1 MSKRITN
8 KWTKDVK
15 GAFGDNPQTQKGMK
29 AEEIVYNYL
38 KSVYDYVEWNV
49 DNSKEQNLGHD
60 FTFKKKEWKNSYTLD
75 VKGNLK
81 DKKFLVY
88 IDEIKNKTNN
98 RMVHIDTSNGFAVEY
113 DRASMIKYIELNKH
127 LIRTDKNNKRYFV
140 GVTYDYTLKES
151 VAYFRNFRI
160 DLNKTKKKKDTTSY
174 KLAKVGNFMTE
185 DDYISRLN
193 RTWYENDTD

>member
-1 MSKRITN
+1 MSERIT
-8 KWTKDVK
+8 KQWTKDVK

-60 FTFKKKEWKNSYTLD
+60 FTFKKKAWKNRYTVD

-81 DKKFLVY
+81 DKKFFVY

-98 RMVHIDTSNGFAVEY
+98 RMLHIEPSTGFAVEY
-113 DRASMIKYIELNKH
+113 DRASMVRYIELNKH
-127 LIRTDKNNKRYFV
+127 LLRLDKNNKRYFV
-140 GVTYDYTLKES
+140 GLTYDYTMKDS
-151 VAYFRNFRI
+151 VEHFRVFRI
-160 DLNKTKKKKDTTSY
+160 NMTKTKKKPETVSY
-174 KLAKVGNFMTE
+174 KTVKVGGFMTE

>member
-8 KWTKDVK
+8 KWTKDVR
-15 GAFGDNPQTQKGMK
+15 GAFGDNAQTQKGMK

-38 KSVYDYVEWNV
+38 KSYYDYVEWNV

-60 FTFKKKEWKNSYTLD
+60 FTFKKKDWKNSYTLD

-81 DKKFLVY
+81 DKKFFVY
-88 IDEIKNKTNN
+88 IDEIKKKTNH
-98 RMVHIDTSNGFAVEY
+98 RMLHIDPDTGYAVEY
-113 DRASMIKYIELNKH
+113 DRGSMIRYIELNKH
-127 LIRTDKNNKRYFV
+127 LIRTDKNNKRYFICL
-140 GVTYDYTLKES
+140 TYDHTLKES
-151 VAYFRNFRI
+151 VDYFRTFKI
-160 DLNKTKKKKDTTSY
+160 DLNKTKKKENTITY
-174 KLAKVGNFMTE
+174 KTVKVGGFMTE

>member
-1 MSKRITN
+1 MSKRITS

-15 GAFGDNPQTQKGMK
+15 GAFGDNLQTQKGMK
-29 AEEIVYNYL
+29 AEEMVYNYL
-38 KSVYDYVEWNV
+38 KSIYDYVEWNV

-60 FTFKKKEWKNSYTLD
+60 FTFKKKEWRNSYTLD

-81 DKKFLVY
+81 DKRFLVY

-151 VAYFRNFRI
+151 VDYFRNFRI

-193 RTWYENDTD
+193 RTWYENYE

>member
-1 MSKRITN
+1 MSERIT
-8 KWTKDVK
+8 KEWTKDVK
-15 GAFGDNPQTQKGMK
+15 GAFGNNPQTQKGMK

-60 FTFKKKEWKNSYTLD
+60 FTFKKKAWKNRYTVD

-81 DKKFLVY
+81 DKKFFVY

-98 RMVHIDTSNGFAVEY
+98 RMLHVEPSTGFAVEY
-113 DRASMIKYIELNKH
+113 DRSSMVRYIELNKH
-127 LIRTDKNNKRYFV
+127 LLRLDKNNKRYFV
-140 GVTYDYTLKES
+140 GLTYDHTMKDS
-151 VAYFRNFRI
+151 VEYFRVFRI
-160 DLNKTKKKKDTTSY
+160 NMTKTKKKPETVSY
-174 KLAKVGNFMTE
+174 KTVKVGGFMTE